1 MTLDSY
7 SSPEAEALILSGRDR
22 LHRWR
27 RRRDLAA
34 NAVGAGSFLLAATLI
49 AVFAP
54 WEPTFSATNLV
65 LVLGVWIVV
74 DMVQFPVGSAWAS
87 PMMLVFVPAL
97 FLLPTPLVPFVA
109 VAAKILRRVPDLLAR
124 RVPLSM
130 LPLPFADSWF
140 TIGPVLVIV
149 LGGAQHFAWSH
160 WPVYVAALAAQIV
173 CDMGASV
180 GLDWAGEG
188 TSPRVHLPLLA
199 WIYLVDVT
207 LAPLGLLIAAA
218 AVQRPALVLLALSP
232 IAILWLFARERKQRL
247 DETLALST
255 AYRGTAMLLGDVVEA
270 DHHYTGAH
278 SRDVVD
284 LSISVADELGLD
296 ATQRRNVEFAALL
309 HDVGKIHVPKEI
321 INKPGKLD
329 EREWEIMRRHTIE
342 GERMLRQ
349 VGGLLASVGRIVRA
363 SHEHYDGRGYP
374 DGLAAEAIPIEARI
388 VCGCDA
394 YSAMTTD
401 RSYRK
406 AMSKADALDE
416 LQRCAGTQFDPT
428 VVAAVRGLELRLLG
442 DRRDWL
448 ERLGS
453 PEGDRVG
460 LALQQSPVVDPPRL
474 AGQQLNAAAHDHV
487 TPEGDVTLDDQPLG
501 VA

>member
-1 MTLDSY
+1 VTLDSY

-22 LHRWR
+22 LQRWR
-27 RRRDLAA
+27 RRRDLVA

-54 WEPTFSATNLV
+54 WEPSFSPTNLV
-65 LVLGVWIVV
+65 LVLVVWIVV
-74 DMVQFPVGSAWAS
+74 DMVQFPVGSAWTY
-87 PMMLVFVPAL
+87 PTMLVFVPAL

-109 VAAKILRRVPDLLAR
+109 VAAKILRRAPDLVTR

-160 WPVYVAALAAQIV
+160 WPVYVAALAAQIA

-284 LSISVADELGLD
+284 LSLSVADELGLD
-296 ATQRRNVEFAALL
+296 PTKRRNAEFAALL

-329 EREWEIMRRHTIE
+329 EQEWQIMRRHTID
-342 GERMLRQ
+342 GERMLTQ

-363 SHEHYDGRGYP
+363 SHEHYDGGGYP
-374 DGLAAEAIPIEARI
+374 DGLAGEAIPIEARI
-388 VCGCDA
+388 VCACDA
-394 YSAMTTD
+394 FSAMTSD

-406 AMSKADALDE
+406 AMAKADALAE
-416 LQRCAGTQFDPT
+416 LQRCAGSQFDPT
-428 VVAAVRGLELRLLG
+428 AVAAIRKLEG
-442 DRRDWL
+442 GQPADGHDWL

-453 PEGDRVG
+453 PGSDPAG
-460 LALQQSPVVDPPRL
+460 LALEDRPVVDPPRL
-474 AGQQLNAAAHDHV
+474 AGHQLDGAAHDHV
-487 TPEGDVTLDDQPLG
+487 ASEGDVALDDEPLG